1 MPNLI
6 SLSMPIL
13 LKVPKGAV
21 KPESIMYI
29 ITTGTFM
36 YTSILYRKPKNYLSN
51 QLSWGNIPTKLDKK
65 RTKIARTS
73 QTELRKRGT
82 RSQED
87 QKIKQR
93 ANERKAR
100 NEHKGSRPIS
110 TRNRIS
116 EWNSRDIGVDC
127 EKAIKKSLH
136 QVRTSFGIC
145 DRSRVV
151 KSREKDRVN
160 ESVGQ

>member
-51 QLSWGNIPTKLDKK
+51 QLS
-65 RTKIARTS
+65 
-73 QTELRKRGT
+73 
-82 RSQED
+82 
-87 QKIKQR
+87 
-93 ANERKAR
+93 
-100 NEHKGSRPIS
+100 
-110 TRNRIS
+110 
-116 EWNSRDIGVDC
+116 
-127 EKAIKKSLH
+127 
-136 QVRTSFGIC
+136 
-145 DRSRVV
+145 
-151 KSREKDRVN
+151 
-160 ESVGQ
+160 